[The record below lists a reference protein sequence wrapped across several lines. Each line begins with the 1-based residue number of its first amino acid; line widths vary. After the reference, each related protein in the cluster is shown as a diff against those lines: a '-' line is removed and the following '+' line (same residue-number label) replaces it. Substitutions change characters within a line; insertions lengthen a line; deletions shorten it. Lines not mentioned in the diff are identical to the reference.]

1 MIEKAPVETNN
12 SSPNLKNTCVTDSQP
27 MNYDVIVINNP
38 SHTGGESWISYLDL
52 VLVPLSLCIFYAI
65 SVKKLS
71 RETKKLGLEAEKL
84 HTERT
89 KLETE
94 IKGIEATL
102 NQNRLSFEEQINSI
116 RRTEIK
122 AQLQNFFAPF
132 KSLRIQ
138 SSNLYMLFAI
148 EQKEKAKANRKAL
161 EAELALQGKALDRKD
176 LSKEQINRCYF
187 GTMRFFIDGNSFG
200 KHDNEIL
207 KQILE
212 VGDKIVELISKNAFI
227 LKNTSLHGI
236 LGEYAAHVT
245 ALKLASKGHLA
256 GNKRANELSM
266 PLEIDGAIESAIMAL
281 EKEYQSLMPN
291 YKEQSPTL
299 SSAEQETIN
308 YYDQNALSYFDSTI
322 TIDLQDIYDKF
333 RSALP
338 SAAYI
343 LDAGCGV
350 GRDTRYFIQVGYKV
364 RSFDASAE
372 MVRFCNQY
380 PFAFC
385 EHRAFAD
392 VTELEEYDGIWASA
406 SLLHL
411 NQQSFKLALL
421 RLSFALKVGGTMYFS
436 LKAEADESNTK
447 DSRQFYYHSRDF
459 VEAYIRDLNLEVIE
473 IWSNPGRKAG
483 SPSQFINYLVKKSS
497 RVTSPETRSRN
508 S

>member
-1 MIEKAPVETNN
+1 MSKNDQLQIENNAPVLDSDVANN
-12 SSPNLKNTCVTDSQP
+12 HPTAQYGSL
-27 MNYDVIVINNP
+27 VINTPASSKTDN
-38 SHTGGESWISYLDL
+38 WISYLDL
-52 VLVPLSLCIFYAI
+52 VFVPLCLIVFYI
-65 SVKKLS
+65 LS
-71 RETKKLGLEAEKL
+71 SRKLGKETTKLGVEAEKL
-84 HTERT
+84 HAERI
-89 KLETE
+89 KLEAE
-94 IKGIEATL
+94 IKGIEDTL

-138 SSNLYMLFAI
+138 SSNLYLLFAI

-176 LSKEQINRCYF
+176 LSKEQINQCYF
-187 GTMRFFIDGNSFG
+187 GTVRYFIDGNSFG
-200 KHDNEIL
+200 KHDEEIL
-207 KQILE
+207 KQITE

-245 ALKLASKGHLA
+245 ALKLASKGHLE
-256 GNKRANELSM
+256 GNARASELSM

-338 SAAYI
+338 NAAYI

-372 MVRFCNQY
+372 MVKFCNQY

-392 VTELEEYDGIWASA
+392 VTELEEYDGVWASA

-411 NQQSFKLALL
+411 NQESFKLALL

-436 LKAEADESNTK
+436 LKAEANESNIK
-447 DSRQFYYHSRDF
+447 DSRQFYYHSRAF
-459 VEAYIRDLNLEVIE
+459 VEAYIKELNLEVIE
-473 IWSNPGRKAG
+473 IWSNSGRKAG

>member
-1 MIEKAPVETNN
+1 
-12 SSPNLKNTCVTDSQP
+12 

-148 EQKEKAKANRKAL
+148 KQKEKAKTNRKAL
-161 EAELALQGKALDRKD
+161 EAKLALQGKALDRKD
-176 LSKEQINRCYF
+176 LTNEQINRCYF
-187 GTMRFFIDGNSFG
+187 GTMRFFVDGNSFG
-200 KHDNEIL
+200 KHDSEIL
-207 KQILE
+207 AQILE

-266 PLEIDGAIESAIMAL
+266 PLNNCA
-281 EKEYQSLMPN
+281 
-291 YKEQSPTL
+291 
-299 SSAEQETIN
+299 
-308 YYDQNALSYFDSTI
+308 
-322 TIDLQDIYDKF
+322 
-333 RSALP
+333 
-338 SAAYI
+338 
-343 LDAGCGV
+343 
-350 GRDTRYFIQVGYKV
+350 
-364 RSFDASAE
+364 
-372 MVRFCNQY
+372 
-380 PFAFC
+380 
-385 EHRAFAD
+385 
-392 VTELEEYDGIWASA
+392 
-406 SLLHL
+406 
-411 NQQSFKLALL
+411 
-421 RLSFALKVGGTMYFS
+421 
-436 LKAEADESNTK
+436 
-447 DSRQFYYHSRDF
+447 
-459 VEAYIRDLNLEVIE
+459 
-473 IWSNPGRKAG
+473 
-483 SPSQFINYLVKKSS
+483 
-497 RVTSPETRSRN
+497 
-508 S
+508 

>member
-1 MIEKAPVETNN
+1 MEQIGQ
-12 SSPNLKNTCVTDSQP
+12 SDDKNIQDKLQP
-27 MNYDVIVINNP
+27 AEVIIYPESRYELVVINPP
-38 SHTGGESWISYLDL
+38 SGDNGGWAGFIDFLML
-52 VLVPLSLCIFYAI
+52 PLFLLIFYFFSAR
-65 SVKKLS
+65 KLS
-71 RETKKLGLEAEKL
+71 KETKKLNVEATKLQAEGTKLEAEVKSIEETLRQNKL
-84 HTERT
+84 AFQEQLNSVRRA
-89 KLETE
+89 E
-94 IKGIEATL
+94 IKD
-102 NQNRLSFEEQINSI
+102 
-116 RRTEIK
+116 
-122 AQLQNFFAPF
+122 QLKNFFAPF

-138 SSNLYMLFAI
+138 SINLYLLFAT
-148 EQKEKAKANRKAL
+148 QEKAEAKINRKAMEEKL
-161 EAELALQGKALDRKD
+161 RSEGKVLDRKE
-176 LSKEQINRCYF
+176 LTPEQISQCYF
-187 GTMRFFIDGNSFG
+187 GTVRHFIDGKTFE
-200 KHDNEIL
+200 KHDKAIL
-207 KQILE
+207 KQIIL
-212 VGDKIVELISKNAFI
+212 VGDRLLELISKDAFI

-245 ALKLASKGHLA
+245 ALKLASEGYLE
-256 GNKRANELSM
+256 GNARASELSM

-299 SSAEQETIN
+299 SSAELETVN

-322 TIDLQDIYDKF
+322 TIDLQDIYGKF
-333 RSALP
+333 REHLP
-338 SAAYI
+338 STAYI

-372 MVRFCNQY
+372 MVKFCNQY

-411 NQQSFKLALL
+411 NQESFKQALL
-421 RLSFALKVGGTMYFS
+421 RLSFALKVGGIMYFS

-447 DSRQFYYHSRDF
+447 DSRQFYYHARDF
-459 VEAYIRDLNLEVIE
+459 VEAYIKTLNLEAIE
-473 IWSNPGRKAG
+473 IWSNPGRKVGA
-483 SPSQFINYLVKKSS
+483 PSQFINYLLKKSS